1 MLVQKDIQFLDNFE
15 YVSPQ
20 LDNVWKKFPSYM
32 FIGTYM
38 FIRLWISFPP
48 TRLFPPTCLLN
59 FGKCSLLHVYFPL
72 HVY

>member
-15 YVSPQ
+15 HVSPQ
-20 LDNVWKKFPSYM
+20 LDTGWKKFPS
-32 FIGTYM
+32 YM

-48 TRLFPPTCLLN
+48 THLFPPTCLLN
-59 FGKCSLLHVYFPL
+59 FGKRSLLHVYFPL